1 MVASKD
7 VEMSVLIVPRQKELS
22 LQLSRQLYLPNL
34 DPNQQVT
41 RHTND
46 VMETNA
52 VNRSVQTFDPLR
64 YLIPVTE
71 FVLVVWAIL
80 IILSMIIVIAVTI
93 LGIYRTDGIRHL
105 PKIFWKVEK
114 FWMVWYC
121 ETRIRQKTIESTW
134 NMFISIWN
142 RSYFFS
148 IHLSFKIRIS
158 EE

>member
-22 LQLSRQLYLPNL
+22 LQLSRQLSLPNL

-41 RHTND
+41 RHTNNAT
-46 VMETNA
+46 EINA

-71 FVLVVWAIL
+71 FVLLVWAII
-80 IILSMIIVIAVTI
+80 IILSMIVVIAVTI

-105 PKIFWKVEK
+105 PKISRKVEK
-114 FWMVWYC
+114 F
-121 ETRIRQKTIESTW
+121 
-134 NMFISIWN
+134 
-142 RSYFFS
+142 
-148 IHLSFKIRIS
+148 
-158 EE
+158 

>member
-34 DPNQQVT
+34 DPNQQVK
-41 RHTND
+41 RHTNN

-71 FVLVVWAIL
+71 FVLVVWAII
-80 IILSMIIVIAVTI
+80 IILSMIVVIAVTI

-105 PKIFWKVEK
+105 PKIF
-114 FWMVWYC
+114 
-121 ETRIRQKTIESTW
+121 
-134 NMFISIWN
+134 
-142 RSYFFS
+142 
-148 IHLSFKIRIS
+148 
-158 EE
+158 